1 MQRAA
6 AIALGFGALTG
17 ACFDGRA
24 LWGEPCLGPADCG
37 PDLSCQV
44 DLVCADSRACDELT
58 LELSELRPRVVL
70 LLDHSESMRR
80 CLDDPDDRTTCIT
93 PGVAAPSRWDALHA
107 LALAL
112 VSSLADRL
120 ELAAI
125 IFPSYSVEGATGTC
139 GLDDST
145 TIPFAPDSAAAILA
159 AAPRD
164 DQPKPQGEN
173 PLRAAFSGAR
183 ALLAEAASPAGSPS
197 AIVLVTDNPPNC
209 TANPVSEADLAE
221 KLDPDV
227 AQRVAAAA
235 AEGVRTIVVGVSIE
249 DALAPSERGDGLI
262 DAVNP
267 HLYFT
272 ELGLAGGAPATL
284 PYIDLHDSAGLA
296 TATSE
301 LQAALA
307 LLAADFDACRVRLPA
322 APDYPDLVAV
332 ELGQRL
338 RRADPDCVDE
348 LAWRFAGP
356 AALELCAGACA
367 RLHAGERVRLRLGC
381 P

>member
-1 MQRAA
+1 MPRAA
-6 AIALGFGALTG
+6 AIALGLGALTG

-24 LWGEPCLGPADCG
+24 LWGEPCADPEDCG
-37 PDLSCQV
+37 PDLTCQV
-44 DLVCADSRACDELT
+44 DRVCADARACDELT
-58 LELSELRPRVVL
+58 LELRDLRPRVVL

-80 CLDDPDDRTTCIT
+80 CLDAPDDRTTCVT
-93 PGVAAPSRWDALHA
+93 PGVAAPSRWDAQISLVEA
-107 LALAL
+107 I
-112 VSSLADRL
+112 VSSLGERL

-145 TIPFAPDSAAAILA
+145 TIPFAPGSAAALLA

-164 DQPKPQGEN
+164 DVSKPQGEN
-173 PLRAAFSGAR
+173 PIRAAFQAAR
-183 ALLAEAASPAGSPS
+183 ALLAEAASPAGPPS

-209 TANPVSEADLAE
+209 TATPESEADLAE
-221 KLDPDV
+221 KLDPRLGE
-227 AQRVAAAA
+227 RVAAAA
-235 AEGVRTIVVGVSIE
+235 AEGVRTLVVGVSIE
-249 DALAPSERGDGLI
+249 DALAPEDRGDGHI

-272 ELGLAGGAPATL
+272 ELGLTGGAPATR
-284 PYIDLHDSAGLA
+284 PYIELPDSVALA
-296 TATSE
+296 SAADE
-301 LQAALA
+301 LRAALD

-322 APDYPDLVAV
+322 PPDYPDLVAV

-338 RRADPDCVDE
+338 RRADPECADE
-348 LAWRFAGP
+348 LAWRLAGP

-367 RLHAGERVRLRLGC
+367 RLHAGERLRLRLGC